1 MWMSPLNGKEKE
13 KRMKGNWNET
23 LQWKKKMK
31 GKGNETLVW
40 NIIDD
45 WWKWTSHCY
54 MDLWFVRL
62 MCCMKWWKYYM
73 SRSLYFL
80 LFDHRHIC
88 LTWNLVSFSLSQW
101 SYLVLCG
108 GEYEWKFRWIF
119 FGEKCNEKSRFQLIR
134 ERYKYHY
141 RISCINIMRWSIIC
155 SLFCRKSKIMCIGW
169 DLFEFFFV
177 SV

>member
-88 LTWNLVSFSLSQW
+88 TIPLLSLFHWNWVIL
-101 SYLVLCG
+101 SYLRFYHCI
-108 GEYEWKFRWIF
+108 FRQGNNLFQSYSSCNLFQRSIF
-119 FGEKCNEKSRFQLIR
+119 FTNSR
-134 ERYKYHY
+134 
-141 RISCINIMRWSIIC
+141 
-155 SLFCRKSKIMCIGW
+155 
-169 DLFEFFFV
+169 
-177 SV
+177 